1 MRNNCPV
8 KLSYL
13 DNYCKDTVLSAE
25 SPSSK
30 FLDDYKFQRLV
41 YTQHL
46 LCQIKSYTTAIYLNN
61 LKLTNV

>member
-1 MRNNCPV
+1 MRNNCLA

-13 DNYCKDTVLSAE
+13 DNYCKETALSSE

-30 FLDDYKFQRLV
+30 FLDDYKFQRSV

-46 LCQIKSYTTAIYLNN
+46 LCQIKSNTTAIYLNN